1 MQIFCKKFNRGFIL
15 EMFLIVQCFTPN
27 SQKSTL
33 FKVIVFSQITYSSYL
48 RQSQDVVGNSKY
60 ITSTLQSQNHTE
72 FTWPREL
79 QTSLDIPYFLS
90 IFCVVL
96 QIISN
101 DSFITIIFFFR
112 LKPANY
118 PTKDYIVINLKVAVS
133 GLQSTGANK
142 KSAYLLWLPKCRKT

>member
-60 ITSTLQSQNHTE
+60 ITSTLQSQNHIE

-118 PTKDYIVINLKVAVS
+118 ATKDIQAFLDIRSFDFRNFRFTAVYDS
-133 GLQSTGANK
+133 
-142 KSAYLLWLPKCRKT
+142 LLFFPL